1 MKKGGHRLS
10 VRAYQGANS
19 EINVTPLVDVV
30 LVLLIIFMVVTPL
43 VAKDI
48 PVQTPSE
55 SAEAPLEPPVD
66 QIIVY
71 LAKGGRVTLNA
82 EPVEPAQL
90 ETRLLRILQ
99 PRAVHDRVVFVVAHD
114 DCSYGEL
121 VRVLDAARGAGAAV
135 VGVPTDPPEPRTF
148 L

>member
-1 MKKGGHRLS
+1 MKKSAHRLF
-10 VRAYQGANS
+10 VRAHQGQNS
-19 EINVTPLVDVV
+19 DINVTPLVDVV

-48 PVQTPSE
+48 PVENPSE
-55 SAEAPLEPPVD
+55 STERPLDAPVD

-90 ETRLLRILQ
+90 ETRLGRILQ
-99 PRAVHDRVVFVVAHD
+99 PRAVVDRVVFVVAHD
-114 DCSYGEL
+114 DCPYGEL
-121 VRVLDAARGAGAAV
+121 VQVLDAARGAGAQV
-135 VGVPTDPPEPRTF
+135 VGVPTDPPDPQTF

>member
-1 MKKGGHRLS
+1 MGYGAYRFS
-10 VRAYQGANS
+10 VRPQQGTNS
-19 EINVTPLVDVV
+19 EINVTPLVDVA
-30 LVLLIIFMVVTPL
+30 LVLLIIFMVVMPL

-55 SAEAPLEPPVD
+55 SAEPQPEAPLD

-71 LAKGGRVTLNA
+71 LAKGGRVTLNT

-90 ETRLLRILQ
+90 ESRLARMLQ
-99 PRAVHDRVVFVVAHD
+99 PRATYDRVVFVVAHD

-121 VRVLDAARGAGAAV
+121 VQVLDAARSAGAAV
-135 VGVPTDPPEPRTF
+135 VGVPTDPPDPATF